1 MRSPVYRNLDRPL
14 QILGYSPVELI
25 VLSLVFV
32 AGGELAQFAGIS
44 RTWSFVVTF
53 VLALAIFTF
62 HKYFGELFIRRL
74 IRFARLPSE
83 LHPKI
88 LIEERLAKP

>member
-32 AGGELAQFAGIS
+32 IGGEVAQFMGIS
-44 RTWSFVVTF
+44 RTWAFVGTF
-53 VLALAIFTF
+53 VLALVIFTF

-74 IRFARLPSE
+74 IRFAQLPSE

-88 LIEERLAKP
+88 LIKERLAKP